1 MGIGYVDIY
10 NGIIIAMGI
19 MISNGRDIHFLHSH
33 FYHIFTIGIIRGRCL
48 HKFNRHNSTSRIYM
62 SFSLPRS
69 DFNNILH
76 HRTDIYLREDLNRKL
91 SPPGGISW
99 MPNLKFV

>member
-10 NGIIIAMGI
+10 NGIIIAHGYHDLE
-19 MISNGRDIHFLHSH
+19 RQRYTFFTFAFLSH
-33 FYHIFTIGIIRGRCL
+33 LHDIIRGRCL
-48 HKFNRHNSTSRIYM
+48 HKINKHNSTSRIYV

-76 HRTDIYLREDLNRKL
+76 HRPDIYLKEGLIENCLPLVEFR
-91 SPPGGISW
+91 GCQI
-99 MPNLKFV
+99 